1 MIIYGKKNIHK
12 WKYWQTKSKFVFC
25 LVSGLVYAGFMFIGN
40 LIIKPLFGHF
50 DEYILNSFIFASTA
64 FFPASFLSIALWYEN
79 ERRYN
84 VWKNENKA
92 KND

>member
-12 WKYWQTKSKFVFC
+12 WKYWQTKSKIVFC
-25 LVSGLVYAGFMFIGN
+25 LVSGLVYTGFVFVGN
-40 LIIKPLFGHF
+40 LIIKPLFGHS
-50 DEYILNSFIFASTA
+50 DELILNSAYIAIGTFI
-64 FFPASFLSIALWYEN
+64 PASFLSIALWYEN

-84 VWKNENKA
+84 VWKNENEA

>member
-12 WKYWQTKSKFVFC
+12 WKYWQTKSKIVFC
-25 LVSGLVYAGFMFIGN
+25 LVSGLVYTGFVFVGN
-40 LIIKPLFGHF
+40 LIIKPLFGHS
-50 DEYILNSFIFASTA
+50 DELILNSAYIAIGTFI
-64 FFPASFLSIALWYEN
+64 PAAFLSIALWYEN

-84 VWKNENKA
+84 VWKNENEA

>member
-1 MIIYGKKNIHK
+1 
-12 WKYWQTKSKFVFC
+12 
-25 LVSGLVYAGFMFIGN
+25 MFIGN

-64 FFPASFLSIALWYEN
+64 FFPAAFLSIALWYEN

-84 VWKNENKA
+84 EWKNRNEA
-92 KND
+92 KNE

>member
-12 WKYWQTKSKFVFC
+12 WKYWQTKSKIVFC

-40 LIIKPLFGHF
+40 LIIKPLFGHS
-50 DEYILNSFIFASTA
+50 DELILNSAYIAIGTFI
-64 FFPASFLSIALWYEN
+64 PASFLSIALWYEN

-84 VWKNENKA
+84 VWKNENEA
-92 KND
+92 KK

>member
-12 WKYWQTKSKFVFC
+12 WKYWQTKSKIVFC

-40 LIIKPLFGHF
+40 LIIKPLFGHS
-50 DEYILNSFIFASTA
+50 DELILNSAYIAIGAFI
-64 FFPASFLSIALWYEN
+64 PAAFLSIALWYEN

-84 VWKNENKA
+84 ESKKE
-92 KND
+92 